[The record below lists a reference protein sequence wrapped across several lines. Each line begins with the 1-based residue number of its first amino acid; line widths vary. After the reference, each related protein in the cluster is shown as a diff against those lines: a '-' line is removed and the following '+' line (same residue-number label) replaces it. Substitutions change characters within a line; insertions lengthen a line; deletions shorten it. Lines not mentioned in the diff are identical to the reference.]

1 MLMKLTP
8 AVNFINILWAY
19 FLQESKLHS
28 FSLVT
33 VMLCDFLWKEYGQKN
48 ACKMLVKLT
57 PGDNVIN
64 ILHTFFYKSAL
75 RSFSLITVRI
85 CNFLPQKYWRKSC
98 AYYVDEID
106 TWIMN
111 GH

>member
-8 AVNFINILWAY
+8 VVNFINILWAH

-33 VMLCDFLWKEYGQKN
+33 VMLCNFLWKEYGQKN

-57 PGDNVIN
+57 PGDNFIN
-64 ILHTFFYKSAL
+64 ILRTIFFTKVLCAA
-75 RSFSLITVRI
+75 
-85 CNFLPQKYWRKSC
+85 FL
-98 AYYVDEID
+98 
-106 TWIMN
+106 
-111 GH
+111 